1 MDISTEYIN
10 GVYQMFASEQMT
22 LMQSL
27 KTSDDDEKNKN
38 IQRQFSAINQIMI
51 QLLRYRNLRNQRW
64 VFYILVNI
72 YNGSL

>member
-72 YNGSL
+72 YNG

>member
-10 GVYQMFASEQMT
+10 GVYQVFATEQMA

-27 KTSDDDEKNKN
+27 KSSDDDEKNKN

-51 QLLRYRNLRNQRW
+51 QLLRYRNLRNLRW

-72 YNGSL
+72 YNG

>member
-10 GVYQMFASEQMT
+10 GVYQVFATEQMT

-27 KTSDDDEKNKN
+27 KSSDDDEKNKN

-51 QLLRYRNLRNQRW
+51 QLLRYRNLRNLRW

-72 YNGSL
+72 YNG

>member
-10 GVYQMFASEQMT
+10 GVYQVFATEQMT

-27 KTSDDDEKNKN
+27 KSSDDDEKNKN

-72 YNGSL
+72 YNG